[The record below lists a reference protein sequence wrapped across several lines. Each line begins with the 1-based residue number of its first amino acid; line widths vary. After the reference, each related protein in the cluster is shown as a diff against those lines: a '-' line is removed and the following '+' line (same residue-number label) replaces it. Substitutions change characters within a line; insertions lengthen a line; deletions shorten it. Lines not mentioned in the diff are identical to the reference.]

1 MPRPSKGAR
10 KPWTVRL
17 PMTLNTTVV
26 EAAALAGYDNVNDYI
41 VDVVAMAHA
50 AGVHPRPKIHQ
61 ERLPVSA

>member
-1 MPRPSKGAR
+1 
-10 KPWTVRL
+10 
-17 PMTLNTTVV
+17 MTLNTTVV